1 MAASYSLATQRRCA
15 ASGGAYVVALVASG
29 GSSSSACLAASLAES
44 GAKGSSLL
52 EVLSSDLRPLRSIRS
67 THGRAAAT
75 DLAFLTGSQSEFLS
89 CGEDGAVRLWD
100 VRVKGAA
107 PQRVLRQPSQEAVV
121 SLAVGDGGKL
131 CACAVGS
138 TISVL
143 DIASG
148 KELLAHSEAHSEP
161 VGCLRFHPE
170 RQHELVTSG
179 DDGLLCVLD
188 VRRSILPSSAPDVSE
203 AGEQE
208 DDSDLLLVLNTGEM
222 VRSLSFA
229 AESKDLLCTI
239 STSEV
244 LQLWSLSQQR
254 LGVACGRLDLRSDS
268 RLQVG
273 ESDGYVV
280 DVLYDDSSGRA
291 SVLAGSVDGTLV
303 LYHLNLEGA
312 TFSQALPSGRVSSV
326 GGHKA
331 VVRASAQLGPTA
343 FATGGEDGVIC
354 LWKPSDGEAGISSTP
369 VGQSPAKKRR
379 NSDAGGSHGS

>member
-148 KELLAHSEAHSEP
+148 KDLLAHSEAHSEP

-188 VRRSILPSSAPDVSE
+188 VRR
-203 AGEQE
+203 EQE

-291 SVLAGSVDGTLV
+291 SVLAGSVDGALV

-354 LWKPSDGEAGISSTP
+354 LWKPSDEEAGISSTP